1 MRTSTTP
8 PETKSAS
15 SPSSTTPNITSIA
28 IISEPVRDNN
38 TYGIGETIEIEA
50 TFSTSVDVDGN
61 PGLGLRVDSDWRSA
75 RYLRGSGSD
84 KLVFGYTVKSTDSD
98 TDGIRMPG
106 GYQDNDGRWH
116 NLNDHTAITAS
127 GTEKVVS
134 RVYAGIDDQSGHKVD
149 GSLTPMGTGM
159 EITSEPAS
167 GDTYRYGETIE
178 FSITFSAALDVEGSR
193 HLSLRVG
200 SDDSNGWRGA
210 TYRNGSGTNTL
221 VFGYTVQTAD
231 LDTDGVSMRGYC
243 QAVIDRALT
252 RDEANGMAGLLSDKP
267 DHEFFAELRQ
277 EIFGGKPLPGSSAD
291 LIREAREITDAE
303 IEGWVRTDPM
313 PAFSKCRYPV

>member
-1 MRTSTTP
+1 MT
-8 PETKSAS
+8 S
-15 SPSSTTPNITSIA
+15 SPA
-28 IISEPVRDNN
+28 RDD
-38 TYGIGETIEIEA
+38 TYGVGETIEIEA

-98 TDGIRMPG
+98 TDGIR
-106 GYQDNDGRWH
+106 
-116 NLNDHTAITAS
+116 
-127 GTEKVVS
+127 
-134 RVYAGIDDQSGHKVD
+134 
-149 GSLTPMGTGM
+149 
-159 EITSEPAS
+159 
-167 GDTYRYGETIE
+167 
-178 FSITFSAALDVEGSR
+178 
-193 HLSLRVG
+193 
-200 SDDSNGWRGA
+200 
-210 TYRNGSGTNTL
+210 
-221 VFGYTVQTAD
+221 
-231 LDTDGVSMRGYC
+231 MRGYC